1 MRVCRVHV
9 METMVEP
16 AGGKVTPEPD
26 QATFEQIYRVEYR
39 PLVLLAFSLTGN
51 RAVAEDLVQE
61 ALLRLHKRWSR
72 VVTYDRPGA
81 WLRRVVL
88 HLACSRARR
97 VAAEARALTRLGR
110 ERPPQPAL
118 PDDVSEFWA
127 AVRRLPRRQ
136 AQVLALYYGED
147 RSVADVAGIL
157 GCAEG
162 TVRAHLHQGRQ
173 ALAARLGVEDHEEE
187 QPG

>member
-1 MRVCRVHV
+1 VYRVYVV
-9 METMVEP
+9 EMMAEPSETN
-16 AGGKVTPEPD
+16 VTPEPD
-26 QATFEQIYRVEYR
+26 RITFERIYGVEYR

-61 ALLRLHKRWSR
+61 ALLRLHKRWGQ

-97 VAAEARALTRLGR
+97 VAAEARALARLGR
-110 ERPPQPAL
+110 ERPPEPAL

-147 RSVADVAGIL
+147 RSVAEVAGIL

-173 ALAARLGVEDHEEE
+173 ALAARLGVEDQEGE
-187 QPG
+187 QSR